1 MTEDQAPQA
10 GPELQHSCEFD
21 PEALTLRLAVNIPG
35 ETSAIY
41 PVVDKILST
50 MGEIGCVSDQEFE
63 IRLAVSEALANAVL
77 HGCEN
82 DPSKRVEICV
92 ECDPARGMLII
103 VRDPGAGFDPGQIP
117 SPIDGQQLFR
127 RGGRGVF
134 LINQLM
140 DEVHYRRGG
149 TEIRMIKRDV
159 FPTRTE
165 PAED

>member
-1 MTEDQAPQA
+1 LAETPEDPVCQ
-10 GPELQHSCEFD
+10 FD
-21 PEALTLRLAVNIPG
+21 PEKLALRLNATIRGEVSAVP
-35 ETSAIY
+35 
-41 PVVDKILST
+41 PLVDQIMSLVT
-50 MGEIGCVSDQEFE
+50 EMGCAKGQEFE
-63 IRLAVSEALANAVL
+63 IRLAVSEALNNAVE
-77 HGCEN
+77 HGCGN
-82 DPSKRVEICV
+82 DPAKRVEICV

-140 DEVHYRRGG
+140 DEVQYRKGG

-165 PAED
+165 PTED

>member
-10 GPELQHSCEFD
+10 GSELQHSCEFD
-21 PEALTLRLAVNIPG
+21 PEALTLRLDVNIPG

-140 DEVHYRRGG
+140 DEVQYRKGG

-165 PAED
+165 PTED

>member
-1 MTEDQAPQA
+1 MTEDQVPQA

-21 PEALTLRLAVNIPG
+21 PEALTLRLDVNIPG

-103 VRDPGAGFDPGQIP
+103 VRDPGAGFDPSQIP

>member
-1 MTEDQAPQA
+1 MTEDEGREARPQ
-10 GPELQHSCEFD
+10 LQHTCEFD
-21 PEALTLRLAVNIPG
+21 PEALTLRLDVNIPG

-41 PVVDKILST
+41 PVVDKIMST

-77 HGCEN
+77 HGCES

-92 ECDPARGMLII
+92 ECDPSRGMLIV
-103 VRDPGAGFDPGQIP
+103 VRDPGAGFDPSQIP
-117 SPIDGQQLFR
+117 SPIDGQQLYR

-140 DEVHYRRGG
+140 DEVHYHRGG

-159 FPTRTE
+159 FPARAEPTE
-165 PAED
+165 D